1 MLSRNIFK
9 GCLSALEKK
18 KSTSCRLLLLFI
30 SCSLKVTQRQRSLST
45 QTSEGHKKKIR
56 RDDYYSFEMSTDL
69 ACLQDHQF
77 QAQYLYTKH
86 RKKPAQ
92 VSFHSRG
99 FSLSSSITNLFCAL
113 IDSLKSMAGTELTML
128 GYTSLSFGKKSHI
141 RKIYTI
147 KFFFKKQQHFETV

>member
-1 MLSRNIFK
+1 MHLK
-9 GCLSALEKK
+9 KK
-18 KSTSCRLLLLFI
+18 KSSSCRLLLLFI

-56 RDDYYSFEMSTDL
+56 RDDYYSFEISADL

-113 IDSLKSMAGTELTML
+113 IDSLKSMPGTELLTTL

-147 KFFFKKQQHFETV
+147 NFFFFLKQQQFETV

>member
-18 KSTSCRLLLLFI
+18 KKAAAADCYYFLSLAASKSHKGRGVSPHRLQKDI
-30 SCSLKVTQRQRSLST
+30 
-45 QTSEGHKKKIR
+45 KKKIR
-56 RDDYYSFEMSTDL
+56 RDDYYSFEISADL

-113 IDSLKSMAGTELTML
+113 IDSLKSMPGTELLTTL

-147 KFFFKKQQHFETV
+147 NFFFF